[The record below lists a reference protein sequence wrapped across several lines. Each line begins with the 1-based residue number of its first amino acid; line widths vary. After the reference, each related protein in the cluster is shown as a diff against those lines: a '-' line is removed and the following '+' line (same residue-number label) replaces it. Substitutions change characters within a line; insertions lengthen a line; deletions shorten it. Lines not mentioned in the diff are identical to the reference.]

1 MRAAESPNRRG
12 LGEFK
17 SSDTSILKY
26 KIDESSDAMTKAKKG
41 LHFSSTLLD
50 ESFAQKTPRKTN
62 GNPFEARPLSVSPIS
77 TNSFRQGHNRSAP
90 PIARIKA
97 WYENPAPKANG
108 RMTGFL
114 PKNVD
119 IGIRLDKVE
128 SDSTAFRERMVG
140 EVEGAFKNAVMRIEA
155 LREDMLSTIRSNSNN
170 LEAQIK
176 ASLASTIDESNK
188 RELEFRQ
195 RVSAQITKGKR
206 EVNER
211 SHDQAMAIDRLAQRL
226 GAMEAEMK
234 QNERSVSSVSA
245 HRFSDLEGKV
255 DQIRLKLDRVNR
267 EEKSHSANTEEAIE
281 RLQGTVDRLSAEQI
295 ALQST
300 SRSRHEQ
307 QLLALD
313 EKVRQAVDTRRW
325 RQESV
330 EEQIQSQLK
339 KLRQNTERNL
349 LDSMKELS
357 EENVRLN
364 AKLVELHD
372 IVKGSLEAQR
382 AGKREREE
390 LKDEVSQLRLSVKAL
405 SKDQPQAREALALA
419 RRVEKGRE
427 VDQKKLES
435 VLIQASK
442 RGETLADCKFKI
454 KELGHKLETDIS
466 ARQRQLSSL
475 EHSMKAFTTMTER
488 GNSQIANEWTG
499 FEDRVRNK
507 LKAFAEAQKAQEDR
521 VKVSQQL
528 TTDSNAGFEAKLKVL
543 DSVIKARFKGKSTE
557 FDLLRSLRS
566 EHEQSVEM
574 MEKRLD
580 SLRSSLSS
588 TIDAKVSVAMQTQ
601 VSQAAAS
608 VDQVSTAMADSFSVL
623 YKRMDTLHKS
633 MREIDSRV
641 TDVVNINATGKNSMD
656 LKSCSSDL
664 EYKLK
669 AMEKEILANKEEIKA
684 TVRISAMKETSLSN
698 AETEMKRI
706 LGKKMTEF
714 DQSSSEIRRRI
725 MRIEQKLSRKISR
738 LDPDKDRQE

>member
-1 MRAAESPNRRG
+1 V
-12 LGEFK
+12 
-17 SSDTSILKY
+17 
-26 KIDESSDAMTKAKKG
+26 
-41 LHFSSTLLD
+41 
-50 ESFAQKTPRKTN
+50 Q
-62 GNPFEARPLSVSPIS
+62 
-77 TNSFRQGHNRSAP
+77 
-90 PIARIKA
+90 
-97 WYENPAPKANG
+97 
-108 RMTGFL
+108 
-114 PKNVD
+114 
-119 IGIRLDKVE
+119 
-128 SDSTAFRERMVG
+128 
-140 EVEGAFKNAVMRIEA
+140 
-155 LREDMLSTIRSNSNN
+155 
-170 LEAQIK
+170 
-176 ASLASTIDESNK
+176 
-188 RELEFRQ
+188 
-195 RVSAQITKGKR
+195 
-206 EVNER
+206 
-211 SHDQAMAIDRLAQRL
+211 
-226 GAMEAEMK
+226 
-234 QNERSVSSVSA
+234 
-245 HRFSDLEGKV
+245 
-255 DQIRLKLDRVNR
+255 
-267 EEKSHSANTEEAIE
+267 
-281 RLQGTVDRLSAEQI
+281 
-295 ALQST
+295 
-300 SRSRHEQ
+300 
-307 QLLALD
+307 
-313 EKVRQAVDTRRW
+313 
-325 RQESV
+325 
-330 EEQIQSQLK
+330 
-339 KLRQNTERNL
+339 
-349 LDSMKELS
+349 
-357 EENVRLN
+357 
-364 AKLVELHD
+364 
-372 IVKGSLEAQR
+372 
-382 AGKREREE
+382 REE

-466 ARQRQLSSL
+466 ARQRQFSSL

-641 TDVVNINATGKNSMD
+641 TDVVNINATANNSMD